1 VEPETSVVG
10 RSNDFVADLYRAH
23 YLSLVRMAIHL
34 VDDLETAEDVVQDVF
49 ASLRPGA
56 AQHISDVKRYL
67 QTAVIN
73 RCRSALRRR
82 RVARAFL
89 PSPLGTA
96 EAADRPI
103 LRQQEQARMLAALSR
118 LPRRQKEVIVLR
130 YYEDMPIAT
139 IADILRIK
147 PGAVSSSLVRA
158 LNNLSSQLGDAH
170 GH

>member
-1 VEPETSVVG
+1 
-10 RSNDFVADLYRAH
+10 
-23 YLSLVRMAIHL
+23 
-34 VDDLETAEDVVQDVF
+34 
-49 ASLRPGA
+49 
-56 AQHISDVKRYL
+56 
-67 QTAVIN
+67 
-73 RCRSALRRR
+73 
-82 RVARAFL
+82 
-89 PSPLGTA
+89 
-96 EAADRPI
+96 
-103 LRQQEQARMLAALSR
+103 MLAALSR